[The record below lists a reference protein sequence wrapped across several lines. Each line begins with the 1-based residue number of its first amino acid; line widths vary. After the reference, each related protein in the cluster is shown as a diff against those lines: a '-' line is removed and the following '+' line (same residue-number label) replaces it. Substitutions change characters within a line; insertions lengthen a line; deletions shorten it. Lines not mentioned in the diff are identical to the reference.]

1 MCPRTS
7 PMSISRTS
15 CCAIAPSSYAK
26 KSPGGQRELAK
37 TDRNGRLAGLVAP
50 LVNWANNRRNWL
62 TRSAME
68 KMLGI
73 DRRAALPSFHGRT
86 FVMRSKRLVPPVDY
100 SAPAAGREAVLYA
113 TCFINYNNPHIGE
126 ATRAVLSRNGVETE
140 VLYPQCCG
148 NAATRAG
155 RPRRGRQI
163 CFRGCSGFSAPG

>member
-1 MCPRTS
+1 
-7 PMSISRTS
+7 
-15 CCAIAPSSYAK
+15 
-26 KSPGGQRELAK
+26 
-37 TDRNGRLAGLVAP
+37 VAP

-86 FVMRSKRLVPPVDY
+86 FLMRSKRSVPPVDY
-100 SAPAAGREAVLYA
+100 SAPAAGREAVLCA

-140 VLYPQCCG
+140 VLYPRCCG
-148 NAATRAG
+148 MPQLEQGDLAAVARSASEVAAVSRPPDRQRLRCRRASPVL
-155 RPRRGRQI
+155 RIDAQIRMATDRARQLRG
-163 CFRGCSGFSAPG
+163 